1 MLPQR
6 HHILVLHAIPTAP
19 RPCTSCY
26 LNDTAFLYFMLLQ
39 QHRILVLQHEV
50 QKHGDV
56 GIAIST
62 RMRCRWGNMKYKD
75 AMLLGY
81 HEVQECGVIGVV

>member
-39 QHRILVLQHEV
+39 QHRILVQ
-50 QKHGDV
+50 
-56 GIAIST
+56 
-62 RMRCRWGNMKYKD
+62 D
-75 AMLLGY
+75 AVWLG
-81 HEVQECGVIGVV
+81 